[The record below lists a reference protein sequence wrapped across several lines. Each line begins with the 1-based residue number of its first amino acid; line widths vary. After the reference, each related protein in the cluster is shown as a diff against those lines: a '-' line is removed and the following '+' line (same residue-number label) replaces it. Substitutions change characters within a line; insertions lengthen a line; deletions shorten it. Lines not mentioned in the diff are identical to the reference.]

1 MCARPPLWPG
11 RAKERNETKR
21 KNEKKTGSAEGEGD
35 RGPER
40 NAKRRKDIGVYIEK
54 RCCAV
59 DRATV
64 DLVS

>member
-1 MCARPPLWPG
+1 MCARPPLWQEEQRRETRRKG
-11 RAKERNETKR
+11 RTKKR
-21 KNEKKTGSAEGEGD
+21 LAREGEGD
-35 RGPER
+35 RGQR